1 MINLIKLSF
10 LMQAHAS
17 KESMVEDHC
26 IQYALS
32 TSEPEFSTVC
42 NHLHSLRCQDCRN
55 IDSTLETIKTKAE
68 DFPWQNK
75 EATMYMVNIIK
86 IHLFTFYNMN
96 NCAQSL
102 SPLSVLISLSWF
114 LSRTFFISLSSSL
127 SGLLSLSLSHYGL
140 LNALF

>member
-1 MINLIKLSF
+1 
-10 LMQAHAS
+10 MQAHAS

-42 NHLHSLRCQDCRN
+42 NHLHSLRCQDCTN

-75 EATMYMVNIIK
+75 EDWAMKFLPRKYREGIDIYLNLQLKMLNI
-86 IHLFTFYNMN
+86 TN
-96 NCAQSL
+96 
-102 SPLSVLISLSWF
+102 
-114 LSRTFFISLSSSL
+114 
-127 SGLLSLSLSHYGL
+127 
-140 LNALF
+140 

>member
-1 MINLIKLSF
+1 
-10 LMQAHAS
+10 MQAHAS

-42 NHLHSLRCQDCRN
+42 NHLHLLRCQDCTN

-86 IHLFTFYNMN
+86 IH
-96 NCAQSL
+96 
-102 SPLSVLISLSWF
+102 
-114 LSRTFFISLSSSL
+114 
-127 SGLLSLSLSHYGL
+127 
-140 LNALF
+140 